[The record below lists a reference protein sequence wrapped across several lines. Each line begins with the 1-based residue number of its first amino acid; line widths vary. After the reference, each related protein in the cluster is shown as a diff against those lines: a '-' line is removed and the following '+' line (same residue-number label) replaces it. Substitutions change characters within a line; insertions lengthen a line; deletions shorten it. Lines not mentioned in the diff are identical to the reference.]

1 MKLLIITNNPDRA
14 SFRQR
19 VEIYLDMLGDG
30 GIDCEVA
37 ALPNGELGI
46 LQLVRRAGEFDG
58 VLVQKKCLNVLDA
71 FTLRRWS
78 RKIIYDF
85 DDAIM
90 FSPHKADSRNS
101 SHYRLFER
109 TMRISDLVIAGNS
122 YLADIAG
129 MYNQNVAIVPTGL
142 DTSEYIVDGKSPDE
156 DKVRLVWIGSKS
168 TLKYLASIRPALE
181 EIGKA
186 YANVILRIV
195 CDDFFE
201 LENMPVEKCLWSLER
216 QAQYLVESDIGLSPL
231 PDNSF
236 SRGKCGFKILQYQ
249 AAGMAVIASSV
260 GVNAEYVT
268 GDIDGFHADGADDWI
283 EKLGRLIEDERLRRQ
298 MGHRGAKHVS
308 QFDSELIG
316 RQLCS
321 LISTFLTGDSAG
333 SLR

>member
-1 MKLLIITNNPDRA
+1 MKLLVISNNPDRP

-19 VEIYLDMLGDG
+19 VEIYLDMLGDR

-37 ALPNGELGI
+37 VLPRGELGR
-46 LQLVRRAGEFDG
+46 LQLFRRASAFDG
-58 VLVQKKCLNVLDA
+58 VFLQKKCLNFLDA
-71 FTLRRWS
+71 FLLRRCS
-78 RKIIYDF
+78 RTIIYDF

-90 FSPHKADSRNS
+90 FSPHKSADQNS

-109 TMRISDLVIAGNS
+109 TMRISDLVIAGNR
-122 YLADIAG
+122 YLADLAG

-142 DTSEYIVDGKSPDE
+142 DTSEYIVDGKRGDE

-283 EKLGRLIEDERLRRQ
+283 EKLSRLIEDEQLRRQ
-298 MGHRGAKHVS
+298 MGDRGAKHAS
-308 QFDSELIG
+308 QFNSELIG
-316 RQLCS
+316 QQLCGV
-321 LISTFLTGDSAG
+321 ISVFLTGDQAG
-333 SLR
+333 SV